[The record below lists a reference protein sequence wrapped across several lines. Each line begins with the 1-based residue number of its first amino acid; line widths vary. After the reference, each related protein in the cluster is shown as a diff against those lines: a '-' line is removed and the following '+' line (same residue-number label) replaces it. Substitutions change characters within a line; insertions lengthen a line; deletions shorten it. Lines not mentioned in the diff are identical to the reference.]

1 MEFSQSSSLAL
12 PLGAV
17 SFHSH
22 HALLCR
28 ADAQILD
35 LSHQPSQVYCPLPWN
50 SACQCVSTC
59 SSSLGNC
66 KIFYFFIGGF
76 ESCAQSCL
84 TLCALLDC
92 SLPGSSVHG
101 IFQVRVLKWVA
112 MPSSRGSSWPKNRTL
127 VSCVSCTAGGFFTCW
142 AIREALL
149 TLLFL
154 LETTSCVFSTFSH
167 TYNLE

>member
-1 MEFSQSSSLAL
+1 MPSPSLPPCFFCLELLHKSLTYPISLLRCIA
-12 PLGAV
+12 P
-17 SFHSH
+17 SH
-22 HALLCR
+22 GDTMAIR
-28 ADAQILD
+28 NSD
-35 LSHQPSQVYCPLPWN
+35 CP
-50 SACQCVSTC
+50 CVFTC
-59 SSSLGNC
+59 SSSLRNC
-66 KIFYFFIGGF
+66 KIFYFFVGCF

-84 TLCALLDC
+84 TLCYLLDC

-101 IFQVRVLKWVA
+101 VFQVRVLKWVA